1 MANLFLASEIL
12 EMNVQ
17 EERNGAAF
25 YQRLSQRSTDPRIKK
40 ETAEIAQQEKHHE
53 ALFAKMLEECEPA
66 EPVETYPGEY
76 DGYLQA
82 LLKNK
87 MFSDEQDAEEKAT
100 GWSDREALSYA
111 LKTEQATLNLL
122 KELSKH
128 IDPRELPLIQATVD
142 EEENH
147 CQVLTELLHTLRA

>member
-25 YQRLSQRSTDPRIKK
+25 YSRLAEKSAHPLVKK
-40 ETAEIAQQEKHHE
+40 QAAEIAEQERHHE
-53 ALFAKMLEECEPA
+53 ALFGRMLQECEPV
-66 EPVETYPGEY
+66 EPHEAYPGEY
-76 DGYLQA
+76 DAYRQA

-87 MFSDEQDAEEKAT
+87 MFADEQDAMEKAEQWT
-100 GWSDREALSYA
+100 DQEALAFA

-122 KELSKH
+122 KELTKH
-128 IDPRELPLIQATVD
+128 IDPRELPLIQVTVD
-142 EEENH
+142 EEANH
-147 CQVLTELLHTLRA
+147 VKVLNELLQKI

>member
-12 EMNVQ
+12 EMNVV

-25 YQRLSQRSTDPRIKK
+25 YSRLSERSLNPEIKK
-40 ETAEIAQQEKHHE
+40 QAAEIAVQEKHHE
-53 ALFAKMLEECEPA
+53 TLFTKLLQECEQPD
-66 EPVETYPGEY
+66 PVETYPGEY

-87 MFSDEQDAEEKAT
+87 MFSDEQDAALKAEQ
-100 GWSDREALSYA
+100 WSDQEALEYA

-122 KELSKH
+122 KELAKH
-128 IDPRELPLIQATVD
+128 IHPKELPIVQLTVD

-147 CQVLTELLHTLRA
+147 ITLLNELLRKLG